1 MKTIIITLML
11 FTASVFANIPFNTDA
26 TPDILT
32 YAAPQEYTFS
42 AGDTTCT
49 FSFNNAKMLRVI
61 IRDSSMSG
69 TDSVGIWY
77 KHVYNGINFYSS
89 FQVLAG
95 SQTTYTTTINSALLV
110 PTDGLTVSYT
120 WYAGGKIMGADISM
134 TGILYVARL
143 NQPPTAAGYAPKTR
157 IIFEYF

>member
-89 FQVLAG
+89 FQV
-95 SQTTYTTTINSALLV
+95 
-110 PTDGLTVSYT
+110 SYT
-120 WYAGGKIMGADISM
+120 HLTM
-134 TGILYVARL
+134 
-143 NQPPTAAGYAPKTR
+143 PTPNTS
-157 IIFEYF
+157 